1 LGAEALKCPQVAIS
15 TFDAAMAKVVTSTS
29 IPTVTETS
37 ATGDGEEAVMVT
49 SATGDGEEAGMET
62 SATGDDEEAV
72 METSISSSW
81 MLASEM
87 VTSGVLC

>member
-1 LGAEALKCPQVAIS
+1 MTCPQVAIS
-15 TFDAAMAKVVTSTS
+15 TFDAAAVATVVTSTS

-37 ATGDGEEAVMVT
+37 ATGDDEEETVMVT
-49 SATGDGEEAGMET
+49 SATGDG
-62 SATGDDEEAV
+62 EEAV

-87 VTSGVLC
+87 ATFGVPC